1 MKKLWIDALKWNK
14 KVITTALE
22 SDADAV
28 MVAPGMSKKVKELG
42 LIKTVAKDGDLQ
54 LGKDVVIVEI
64 KSKEDEKKALQLSKS
79 KTVIVDARD
88 WRIIPLENLI
98 AQTKGLFARVRN
110 AKEAKT
116 ALEILEKGVDG
127 VLLSTT
133 NLSEIKKTAE
143 FVKQS
148 SEKLP
153 LVKAKVLNVK
163 AIGAG
168 DRVCIDS
175 CTNMGIGQGMLI
187 GNTSSG
193 MLLIHSESIENPYVA
208 PRPFRVNASAVH
220 AYVRVPGG
228 KTKYLSELK
237 TGEEVLIVDA
247 KGNTQEAVVGRTK
260 VEKRPLLVVEVEV
273 GNKRFSLVLQN
284 AETIRLV
291 NPHGKPVSVVK
302 LKKGDIILAYT
313 EEAGRHFGM
322 KIKETIVE
330 K

>member
-22 SDADAV
+22 SNADAV
-28 MVAPGMSKKVKELG
+28 LVAPGMSKKVKELG
-42 LIKTVAKDGDLQ
+42 LIKTVAKDGDVK

-88 WRIIPLENLI
+88 WKIIPLENLI
-98 AQTKGLFARVRN
+98 AQTKGLFAKVKN
-110 AKEAKT
+110 EKEAKT

-143 FVKQS
+143 LVKQS
-148 SEKLP
+148 SEKLS

-163 AIGAG
+163 AIGTG

-175 CTNMGIGQGMLI
+175 CTNMKIGQGMLV

-247 KGNTQEAVVGRTK
+247 KGNTQVAVVGRTK
-260 VEKRPLLVVEVEV
+260 VEKRPLLVVEVGV
-273 GNKRFSLVLQN
+273 GNERFSLVLQN

-291 NPHGKPVSVVK
+291 KPNGKPISVVK
-302 LKKGDIILAYT
+302 LQKGDVILAYT